1 MFATLGRSQHI
12 LPLHNPSAVDLQ
24 RAPNHRRRIRK
35 LQRPLPVSFT
45 CPHLSPPRRKLN
57 TTRRLLPS
65 PPHPRHGT
73 SSYRRRFRFQ
83 IQIKTTSFR
92 LGSYPPVTIG
102 VLLIRLTRSLA
113 YVSTHELRTGLT
125 RRLRPSGITDSGRDS
140 PSQRCINVTRTEH
153 SAQTSSDAG
162 SSCGPVNQD
171 IKPTSQPNQQI
182 TQLSSEH
189 VKSMINVQRRS
200 VYRVRLQRLI

>member
-1 MFATLGRSQHI
+1 MGRRRWRHHRVRHSRTI
-12 LPLHNPSAVDLQ
+12 STYSPLHNPSAVDLQ

-45 CPHLSPPRRKLN
+45 CPHLSS
-57 TTRRLLPS
+57 TTKTQYNSETPPS

-102 VLLIRLTRSLA
+102 VLLIRLKRSLA

-182 TQLSSEH
+182 TQLSSNTP
-189 VKSMINVQRRS
+189 KA
-200 VYRVRLQRLI
+200 